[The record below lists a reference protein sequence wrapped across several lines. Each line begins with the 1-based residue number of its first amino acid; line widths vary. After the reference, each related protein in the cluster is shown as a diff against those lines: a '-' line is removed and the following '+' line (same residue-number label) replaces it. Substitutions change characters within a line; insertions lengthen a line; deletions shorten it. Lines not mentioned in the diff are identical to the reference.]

1 MQVTLIKRGQWQI
14 QNNLFTDLTRLPS
27 FLVSDRCK
35 LNCSNNCLRYTRL
48 TYSRLRFLQLKR
60 KHYFFLFCSVFDRVK
75 RAKPESTIRNRN
87 SSQSSFKSINI
98 SDKFKERNSTS
109 SNKKERKTPCFIL
122 LRHIT
127 VPIAL
132 DRVMKKV
139 STFCSNLKRASFT
152 FS

>member
-1 MQVTLIKRGQWQI
+1 M
-14 QNNLFTDLTRLPS
+14 TRLPS

-60 KHYFFLFCSVFDRVK
+60 KHYFFLFCSVFDRVR

-98 SDKFKERNSTS
+98 SDKFKERNSTG